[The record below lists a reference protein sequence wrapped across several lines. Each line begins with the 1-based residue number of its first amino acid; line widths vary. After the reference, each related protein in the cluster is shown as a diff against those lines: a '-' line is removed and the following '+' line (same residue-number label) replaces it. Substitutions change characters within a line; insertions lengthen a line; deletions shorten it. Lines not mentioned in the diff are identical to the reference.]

1 MNQFKRFLPDVIAI
15 VLFVLIS
22 FVYFLPAVSEGR
34 ILAQHDAVAG
44 IGAGHEMQDY
54 LEKTGERT
62 RWTNAIFGG
71 MPTYQMSPSYDSTDT
86 LSFIQKIYHLFL
98 PTYVWYVFVM
108 LLGFLYPASRFRFQG
123 LDGDIGSRDMG
134 FFLLISL

>member
-54 LEKTGERT
+54 LEKTGERG
-62 RWTNAIFGG
+62 RGG
-71 MPTYQMSPSYDSTDT
+71 RM
-86 LSFIQKIYHLFL
+86 LFL
-98 PTYVWYVFVM
+98 EVC
-108 LLGFLYPASRFRFQG
+108 
-123 LDGDIGSRDMG
+123 
-134 FFLLISL
+134 LLIRCRPATILPTR

>member
-54 LEKTGERT
+54 LEKRVSV
-62 RWTNAIFGG
+62 RGG
-71 MPTYQMSPSYDSTDT
+71 RM
-86 LSFIQKIYHLFL
+86 LFSEVCLLIRCRPATIL
-98 PTYVWYVFVM
+98 PT
-108 LLGFLYPASRFRFQG
+108 R
-123 LDGDIGSRDMG
+123 
-134 FFLLISL
+134 